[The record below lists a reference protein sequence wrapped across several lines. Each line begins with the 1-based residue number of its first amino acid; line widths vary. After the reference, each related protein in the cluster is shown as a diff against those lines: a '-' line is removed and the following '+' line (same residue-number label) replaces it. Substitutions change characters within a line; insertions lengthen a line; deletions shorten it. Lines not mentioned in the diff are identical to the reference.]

1 MAKSFSASAARMPCR
16 HAAGMRAMKRR
27 SENTERNT
35 PKGHAASKAEE
46 PRPHR
51 LKAANEL
58 APLQHIHFVSTFF
71 LEVRVLRFSG
81 FRNPFSCRKIRLN
94 ENAEEEFLAASSAVP
109 SATHPH
115 SRGRTRGGDRFL
127 RGTRR
132 NAIGVDFLLRFPCL
146 PEGTYCLTNG
156 GEIARIHAHHAAR
169 SRHAFSLSLTVHRH
183 PMHGCGAF
191 CAHGLQGNAAQR
203 QTDGGLCAAT
213 RGCPARLHTPG

>member
-1 MAKSFSASAARMPCR
+1 MLHRRRRSPGRTGSRRRTSLRLSNIFTSFQLFFSKSGCSDSPVSEIRFHAAKSA
-16 HAAGMRAMKRR
+16 
-27 SENTERNT
+27 
-35 PKGHAASKAEE
+35 
-46 PRPHR
+46 
-51 LKAANEL
+51 
-58 APLQHIHFVSTFF
+58 V
-71 LEVRVLRFSG
+71 
-81 FRNPFSCRKIRLN
+81 N

-127 RGTRR
+127 RGTLR